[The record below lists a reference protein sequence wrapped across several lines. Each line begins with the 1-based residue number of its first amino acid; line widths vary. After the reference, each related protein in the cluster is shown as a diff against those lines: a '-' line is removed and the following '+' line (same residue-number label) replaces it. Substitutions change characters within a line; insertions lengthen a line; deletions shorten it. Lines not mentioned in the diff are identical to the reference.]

1 MSLLPHH
8 PDSPGSLINRR
19 YRIQK
24 LLGRGGFGQTYLAH
38 DTQCFDHPCV
48 LKEFAPASR
57 AEYAMQKARELFER
71 EARVLYSIQ
80 HAQIPKF
87 LAWFVEGDRLFLVQ
101 EYVAGKTYAQL
112 LRERQQQGGVFS
124 EAEII
129 TWLLDLLKVLQYLH
143 QQQIVH
149 RDISPDNL
157 MLPDQPMQTGDR
169 PRPVLIDFGL
179 VKQTLS
185 QIYAL
190 QPDATEPASFVGKFG
205 YAPPEQIR
213 LGQCAPSSDL
223 YALAV
228 TALVLLTG
236 QDPRLLMNQESL
248 DWHWQDYVSLSPAL
262 TQILSRMLQEKPRNR
277 YQTAAEVIQMLQPL
291 TASAAVHPA
300 VVRSRLVVSAAE
312 LADLPS
318 RLNPE
323 LLKQYQQEL
332 TRYIGPI
339 AEFVLENAL
348 AQSPTAAPAEL
359 IDALA
364 LEISDSAQANAFR
377 AALLA
382 LPSSVPSNRSDSRSS
397 TLSNSSRLDTQ
408 NPTPVQK
415 FLFPPDFLIR
425 CKKALTH
432 CIGPFAD
439 LVLEDVMLSSP
450 QTPEELIDAIA
461 AEIPTSKEA
470 QTFRKLMQES

>member
-1 MSLLPHH
+1 MSLPPLRPEQ
-8 PDSPGSLINRR
+8 PGSLINRR
-19 YRIQK
+19 YRIQN
-24 LLGRGGFGQTYLAH
+24 LLGRGGFGQTYLAY

-57 AEYAMQKARELFER
+57 TEYAMQKARELFER
-71 EARVLYSIQ
+71 EARVLYSLQ
-80 HAQIPKF
+80 HPQIPKF

-112 LRERQQQGGVFS
+112 LRERQQQGSAFS
-124 EAEII
+124 EAEVVV
-129 TWLLDLLKVLQYLH
+129 WLLDLLQVLQYLH

-157 MLPDQPMQTGDR
+157 MLPDQPTQPGDQQS
-169 PRPVLIDFGL
+169 RPVLIDFGL

-190 QPDATEPASFVGKFG
+190 QPNAVEPASFVGKFG

-248 DWHWQDYVSLSPAL
+248 DWHWQDYVTLSPAL
-262 TQILSRMLQEKPRNR
+262 TQILNRMLQEKPRAR
-277 YQTAAEVIQMLQPL
+277 YQTAAEVIQALQPL
-291 TASAAVHPA
+291 TASAVEARLAPAPPIMAV
-300 VVRSRLVVSAAE
+300 AAT

-318 RLNPE
+318 QLNPQ

-339 AEFVLENAL
+339 ADFVLENAL
-348 AQSPTAAPAEL
+348 AQYPDATPAEL
-359 IDALA
+359 IEALA
-364 LEISDSAQANAFR
+364 LEIPDSVQANRFR
-377 AALLA
+377 TALINWQA
-382 LPSSVPSNRSDSRSS
+382 HSNSNTPEFESSVG
-397 TLSNSSRLDTQ
+397 SNSSQQKTQ
-408 NPTPVQK
+408 NFSV
-415 FLFPPDFLIR
+415 LFQPEFIAR
-425 CKKALTH
+425 CKQALAR
-432 CIGPFAD
+432 CIGPFAE
-439 LVLEDVMLSSP
+439 VILEDVLTNSST

-461 AEIPTSKEA
+461 SEIPTPKQA
-470 QTFRKLMQES
+470 QMFRQLMDGF